1 MKTNST
7 DIADFYRQIALLLKS
22 GLPLPDSIQQLG
34 VNFGKADFKEVLFK
48 LSDDTSKGGTLAGAM
63 KMHTDYFTEFHI
75 RMIEAAEESEMLPET
90 LSEIARTSHL
100 NLQLTSMVREIAISP
115 VTTIW
120 FAFIII
126 NTLLAI
132 ITPKFKV
139 IFQEMLSGEPLPFF
153 TEIILTIGEIFVK
166 YQPFFIGACILY
178 PIFFIWL
185 FGGGIFA
192 KRLFI
197 KIVSFFPGA
206 GNIFYNLDMARL
218 CAMWSV
224 LMKQNVSAVEALDIT
239 KSLIA
244 SRKISAA
251 LQRISKSAE
260 KGVPLVEAI
269 EDERVISSMIPLTV
283 KHVPEKEL
291 PDELANLAVLFREK
305 ASTATKNAG
314 AVWEIALLILLFIT
328 VGTIVISMFLPLI
341 SIIKKLGGG

>member
-1 MKTNST
+1 MRTNNN

-22 GLPLPDSIQQLG
+22 GLPLPDSIYQLG
-34 VNFGKADFKEVLFK
+34 INFNKPDFKAVLLE
-48 LSDDTSKGGTLAGAM
+48 LSEDTSKGETLASTM
-63 KMHTDYFTEFHI
+63 KKHPDYFTEFHI
-75 RMIEAAEESEMLPET
+75 RMIEAAEKSEMLPET

-115 VTTIW
+115 VFTLW

-132 ITPKFKV
+132 ITPQFKV
-139 IFQEMLSGEPLPFF
+139 IFQEMLGGEPLPLL
-153 TEIILTIGEIFVK
+153 TELILSIGEIFVQ
-166 YQPFFIGACILY
+166 YQPFFIGGCILY

-224 LMKQNVSAVEALDIT
+224 LMKQNISAVEALDTT
-239 KSLIA
+239 KSLIE
-244 SRKISAA
+244 SRRISSA
-251 LQRISKSAE
+251 LQRISESAD

-269 EDERVISSMIPLTV
+269 EDEKVISSMIPLTV

-291 PDELANLAVLFREK
+291 PDELANLAILFREK
-305 ASTATKNAG
+305 ASTATRNAG
-314 AVWEIALLILLFIT
+314 AVWEITLLILLAST
-328 VGTIVISMFLPLI
+328 VGTIVISMFMPLI